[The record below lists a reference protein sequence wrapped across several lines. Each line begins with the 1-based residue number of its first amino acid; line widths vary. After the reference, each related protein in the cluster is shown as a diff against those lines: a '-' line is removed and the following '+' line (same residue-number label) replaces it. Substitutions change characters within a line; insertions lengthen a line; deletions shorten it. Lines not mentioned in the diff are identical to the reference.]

1 VLEKSPKLGQKW
13 LRLAQPNGLFPITI
27 SNPQASHPI
36 PLENVT
42 NIINTAS
49 SLLQQTST
57 TTSADKENVPKAGN
71 VGAKRGPNSLPR
83 DPVTGLIIKPVDSD
97 GNSIVRTRITKNNA
111 Q

>member
-1 VLEKSPKLGQKW
+1 MCFFIQILILTRVFF
-13 LRLAQPNGLFPITI
+13 RLFESGLTGT
-27 SNPQASHPI
+27 
-36 PLENVT
+36 EC
-42 NIINTAS
+42 IINTAS

-57 TTSADKENVPKAGN
+57 TTSANKENVPKAGN
-71 VGAKRGPNSLPR
+71 VGAKRGPNPLPR